1 MKVYIPTTI
10 LNLGEILSTDSISPA
25 SFYKNR
31 GFGSP
36 HWCSVE
42 ESGTENAIFLYKKC
56 FYFSRPKSD
65 LEDRPMLI
73 CLDLKEE
80 LPSWQDGVL
89 YSDHTLY
96 FDWNT
101 RFFFFSEEDR
111 QVAISLSQISES
123 TKMLGLYQ
131 EKRMEVLQKEL
142 ESLDVSVESREVPF
156 NVTEIEKDY
165 KCNKIKGIIYG
176 YYIGKILSASP
187 QDVGALR
194 GMRSMYNDLVSQIAS
209 YAPMEKDCAE
219 IVNSLKE
226 TAKVKVNKQ
235 EHVIRQRQT
244 PLGIEKHELR
254 VVDQRIISIMN
265 NHLKDGLELE
275 LLLSWFNTTLC
286 KKEWGFCVNAVK
298 MDLANE
304 LTDVAKAIYKE
315 DWELSYTRKFLNNLR
330 HHIAGEQFSQE
341 WTNGLLPSLAA
352 FLLRGDDWEDMLRYM
367 QDRDMYDYRLAF
379 AFYGAYFGFA
389 SMPKSL
395 TNCIF
400 EQEKEYIRRFYG
412 EVYKLLFGE
421 EIPKIVIDNSD
432 IWSWQQEI
440 RNFIAELKNVR
451 NRDTVT
457 NSLEEA
463 FAENGSKTDIN
474 NLLELLSKKDGWKK
488 KAKPWRELHDRYLP
502 EKKQIIQNN
511 KKQTVPDLF
520 DLQK

>member
-42 ESGTENAIFLYKKC
+42 ESGTENAILLYKKC

-131 EKRMEVLQKEL
+131 EKRMEVLQDEL
-142 ESLDVSVESREVPF
+142 ETFSISVESREIPF
-156 NVTEIEKDY
+156 NATEIEKDY
-165 KCNKIKGIIYG
+165 KLNKIKGIIYG
-176 YYIGKILSASP
+176 YYIGQILSATL
-187 QDVGALR
+187 QDIRDLR
-194 GMRSMYNDLVSQIAS
+194 YERYFYSRLTSLIAS
-209 YAPMEKDCAE
+209 YAPIKKENLELVESFKKEAKNGITKQEEKIRQQRVPLIIENHELGVINQE
-219 IVNSLKE
+219 IVSI
-226 TAKVKVNKQ
+226 VNA
-235 EHVIRQRQT
+235 
-244 PLGIEKHELR
+244 
-254 VVDQRIISIMN
+254 N
-265 NHLKDGLELE
+265 LKDKSELE

-286 KKEWGFCVNAVK
+286 KKEWGLCVNAVK

-304 LTDVAKAIYKE
+304 LTDVAKAFYKE
-315 DWELSYTRKFLNNLR
+315 NWNLSDTRKFLNNLR
-330 HHIAGEQFSQE
+330 RHIAAGEQFSQE

-400 EQEKEYIRRFYG
+400 EQEKEYIGKFYG

-421 EIPKIVIDNSD
+421 EIPKVVIENKPIHSD
-432 IWSWQQEI
+432 LWEHKI
-440 RNFIAELKNVR
+440 RSVIKGMKKINKEEVVMK
-451 NRDTVT
+451 
-457 NSLEEA
+457 SLEET
-463 FAENGSKTDIN
+463 FAENGGKRDIDSF
-474 NLLELLSKKDGWKK
+474 LTLLSKKEGCSKRTNFWK
-488 KAKPWRELHDRYLP
+488 ELHAHLSP
-502 EKKQIIQNN
+502 N
-511 KKQTVPDLF
+511 LF
-520 DLQK
+520 NLQK